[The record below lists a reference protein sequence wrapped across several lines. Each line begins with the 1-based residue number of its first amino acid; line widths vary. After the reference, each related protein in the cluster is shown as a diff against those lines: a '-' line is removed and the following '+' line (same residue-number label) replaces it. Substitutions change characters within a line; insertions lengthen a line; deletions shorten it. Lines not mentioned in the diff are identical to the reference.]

1 MEHEPGTEF
10 ALCLLP
16 QLANGGDTMTGLEAL
31 QSVQYVTVQGRRL
44 AVVGLDEWE
53 TMVEWLENL
62 EDIHIGVRAYDELKA
77 AGGNRERAGWLKW
90 DEIKTDLP

>member
-1 MEHEPGTEF
+1 MEYELGTGF
-10 ALCLLP
+10 GLCLLP

-31 QSVQYVTVQGRRL
+31 QSVQYVTVKGRRL

-62 EDIHIGVRAYDELKA
+62 EDIHIGVQAYEELKA
-77 AGGNRERAGWLKW
+77 AGGNREQAGWLKW
-90 DEIKTDLP
+90 DEIKTDLS